1 MLLKQEIKLV
11 TKQEASH
18 RQQIHQL
25 LHQRLDSNQ
34 AHQDIKLSGI

>member
-11 TKQEASH
+11 TKQEASQ
-18 RQQIHQL
+18 RHQ

>member
-11 TKQEASH
+11 TKQEASQW
-18 RQQIHQL
+18 QQIHQL

-34 AHQDIKLSGI
+34 VHQDIKLSGI